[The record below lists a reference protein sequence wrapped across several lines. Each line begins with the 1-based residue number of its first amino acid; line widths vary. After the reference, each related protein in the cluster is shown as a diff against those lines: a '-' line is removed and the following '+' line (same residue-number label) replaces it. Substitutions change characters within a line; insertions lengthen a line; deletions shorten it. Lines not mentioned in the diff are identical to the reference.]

1 MTSRTRPATLL
12 LLVTAAAAFGV
23 AGCGG
28 TNESQADKA
37 AALAVEQEKNQP
49 KIEDATPK
57 SVTVKAVKVTPGPG
71 EGDINKKPV
80 IPKQTG
86 ADPKVLIVQDLIVG
100 TGTEAKDGD
109 TVDVRYVGVLRKD
122 GKEFDSSWKR
132 ADNNFSFTL
141 GGGQVI
147 QGWDQGVVGMK
158 VGGRRRLIIPGELAY
173 GAAGSPPTIP
183 ANAALV
189 FDVDLKKVTPAK
201 S

>member
-1 MTSRTRPATLL
+1 MSTRTRPAILL
-12 LLVTAAAAFGV
+12 LLITAATAFGV

-28 TNESQADKA
+28 TEQSQADKSAKLA
-37 AALAVEQEKNQP
+37 AEQEKNPP
-49 KIEDATPK
+49 KLEDPK
-57 SVTVKAVKVTPGPG
+57 PVTVKAVKVTPGPG

-100 TGTEAKDGD
+100 TGKEAKDGD

-189 FDVDLKKVTPAK
+189 FDVDLKKVTSAK
-201 S
+201 Q

>member
-1 MTSRTRPATLL
+1 MSPRTRPLTILLALLALAAT
-12 LLVTAAAAFGV
+12 AV

-28 TNESQADKA
+28 TDPSRADQAAAQAVKEEKNPPKLEEPKA
-37 AALAVEQEKNQP
+37 A
-49 KIEDATPK
+49 
-57 SVTVKAVKVTPGPG
+57 TVKAVKVTPAPG
-71 EGDINKKPV
+71 EDDLSKKPA

-86 ADPKVLIVQDLIVG
+86 ADPEELIVQDVVVG
-100 TGTEAKDGD
+100 KGKKAEDGD

-147 QGWDQGVVGMK
+147 QGWDQGVVGMRE
-158 VGGRRRLIIPGELAY
+158 GGRRRLIIPSELGYGEQ
-173 GAAGSPPTIP
+173 GSPPNIP
-183 ANAALV
+183 ANASLV
-189 FDVDLKKVTPAK
+189 FTVDLKKVSSPK

>member
-1 MTSRTRPATLL
+1 MTTRTRPAILL
-12 LLVTAAAAFGV
+12 LLVTATASLGV

-28 TNESQADKA
+28 TEQSTADKA
-37 AALAVEQEKNQP
+37 SELAAEQQKNPP
-49 KIEDATPK
+49 KLEEPKAT
-57 SVTVKAVKVTPGPG
+57 TVKVVKVTPGPG
-71 EGDINKKPV
+71 EGDLAKKPV

-100 TGTEAKDGD
+100 TGAEAKDGD
-109 TVDVRYVGVLRKD
+109 TVDVRYVGVLRAN
-122 GKEFDSSWKR
+122 GKEFDASWKR

-158 VGGRRRLIIPGELAY
+158 VGGRRRLIIPAELGY
-173 GAAGSPPTIP
+173 GAQGSPPTIP

-189 FDVDLKKVTPAK
+189 FDVDLKKVTSAK
-201 S
+201 Q

>member
-1 MTSRTRPATLL
+1 MTTRTRPAILL
-12 LLVTAAAAFGV
+12 LLVAAATSVGV
-23 AGCGG
+23 AGCGD
-28 TNESQADKA
+28 TEQSQADKA
-37 AALAVEQEKNQP
+37 TELAVAQEKNPP
-49 KIEDATPK
+49 KIEEPK
-57 SVTVKAVKVTPGPG
+57 EVTVKAVKVTPGPG

-86 ADPKVLIVQDLIVG
+86 ADPKVLTVQDLIIG
-100 TGTEAKDGD
+100 TGKEAKEGD

-147 QGWDQGVVGMK
+147 PGWDQGVVGMK
-158 VGGRRRLIIPGELAY
+158 EGGRRRLIIPAELGY
-173 GAAGSPPTIP
+173 GATGAPPTIP

-189 FDVDLKKVTPAK
+189 FDVDLKKVTSAK

>member
-1 MTSRTRPATLL
+1 MSTRTRPAILL
-12 LLVTAAAAFGV
+12 LLITAATAFGV

-28 TNESQADKA
+28 TEQSQADKSAELA
-37 AALAVEQEKNQP
+37 AEQEKNP
-49 KIEDATPK
+49 TKIEDPK
-57 SVTVKAVKVTPGPG
+57 TVTVKAVKVTPGPG
-71 EGDINKKPV
+71 EGDIDKKPV

-86 ADPKVLIVQDLIVG
+86 ADPKVLVVQDLIVG
-100 TGTEAKDGD
+100 TGKEAKDGD

-173 GAAGSPPTIP
+173 GAAGSPPSIP
-183 ANAALV
+183 ANATLV
-189 FDVDLKKVTPAK
+189 FVVDLKKVTSAK
-201 S
+201 Q

>member
-1 MTSRTRPATLL
+1 MTTRTRPALL
-12 LLVTAAAAFGV
+12 LLLITALAAFGV

-28 TNESQADKA
+28 TEPSQADKA
-37 AALAVEQEKNQP
+37 AELAAEQEKNPP
-49 KIEDATPK
+49 KIEDPK
-57 SVTVKAVKVTPGPG
+57 EVTIKAVKVTPGPG

-86 ADPKVLIVQDLIVG
+86 ADPKVLIAQDVIVG
-100 TGTEAKDGD
+100 TGKEAKDGD

-122 GKEFDSSWKR
+122 GKEFDTSWKR
-132 ADNNFSFTL
+132 ADNKFSFTL

-158 VGGRRRLIIPGELAY
+158 EGGRRRLIIPADLAY
-173 GAAGSPPTIP
+173 GEAGSPPTIP

-189 FDVDLKKVTPAK
+189 FDVDLKKVTSAK
-201 S
+201 Q

>member
-1 MTSRTRPATLL
+1 MAAPNRARPTRPPTL
-12 LLVTAAAAFGV
+12 
-23 AGCGG
+23 
-28 TNESQADKA
+28 
-37 AALAVEQEKNQP
+37 ALEQEKNP
-49 KIEDATPK
+49 PTIEDTTTEK
-57 SVTVKAVKVTPGPG
+57 SVTAVKVTPSSG
-71 EGDINKKPV
+71 EADIDKKPV

-86 ADPKVLIVQDLIVG
+86 DDPDKLIVQDLIVG
-100 TGTEAKDGD
+100 TGKEAKDGD

-147 QGWDQGVVGMK
+147 QGWDEGVVGMK
-158 VGGRRRLIIPGELAY
+158 EGGRRRLTIPPDLAY
-173 GAAGSPPTIP
+173 GDTGSPPTIP

-189 FDVDLKKVTPAK
+189 FVVDLKKVSSPK

>member
-1 MTSRTRPATLL
+1 MTTRTRPAILL
-12 LLVTAAAAFGV
+12 LLVAAAAALGI

-28 TNESQADKA
+28 TEPSGADKA
-37 AALAVEQEKNQP
+37 TELALEQEKNPP
-49 KIEDATPK
+49 KIEDTTTEK
-57 SVTVKAVKVTPGPG
+57 SVTAVKVTPSSG
-71 EGDINKKPV
+71 EADIDKKPV

-86 ADPKVLIVQDLIVG
+86 DDPTKLIVQDLIVG
-100 TGTEAKDGD
+100 TGKEAKDGD

-147 QGWDQGVVGMK
+147 QGWDEGVVGMK
-158 VGGRRRLIIPGELAY
+158 EGGRRRLIIPPDLAY
-173 GAAGSPPTIP
+173 GDAGSPPTIP

-189 FDVDLKKVTPAK
+189 FVVDLKKVTSPK